1 MKMKKLFCLIL
12 TAVMLMMPLSPAM
25 AARTNGGDSFILRGY
40 AEGVLSVESIYM
52 DPHDGPGYEYRP
64 VSLNLPKGTAV
75 KVLTQAKDWQG
86 NRWVLVESGNIRAY
100 LIQQDRSGRRLIDC
114 SLSNV
119 PEEPAELYDTWI
131 CMTYTDTRLLYG
143 PGTTYQKSPY
153 TAKAFDYGYVVLMNG
168 NWALVEFQGDYDGI
182 TWLGDGEKARGW
194 MEFSEL
200 QY

>member
-86 NRWVLVESGNIRAY
+86 NRWVLVESGNIRAD

-119 PEEPAELYDTWI
+119 PEEPTELYDTWI

-153 TAKAFDYGYVVLMNG
+153 TAKA
-168 NWALVEFQGDYDGI
+168 WQ
-182 TWLGDGEKARGW
+182 
-194 MEFSEL
+194 
-200 QY
+200 

>member
-119 PEEPAELYDTWI
+119 PEEPTELYDTWI
-131 CMTYTDTRLLYG
+131 CMTYAGTRLLYG
-143 PGTTYQKSPY
+143 PETFYQKSPY